1 MLQLGWKVLH
11 DSCLLYFDDTQAV
24 IPRRSKET
32 EASVRL
38 GTEHAKLGQEH
49 LVSAFYTNHV

>member
-1 MLQLGWKVLH
+1 MIHVCYTLMVRKL
-11 DSCLLYFDDTQAV
+11 C
-24 IPRRSKET
+24 IPTRSKDT

-38 GTEHAKLGQEH
+38 GIEHAKLGQEH

>member
-1 MLQLGWKVLH
+1 MIHVCYTLMTRKL
-11 DSCLLYFDDTQAV
+11 F

>member
-1 MLQLGWKVLH
+1 MIHVCYTLMTHNLVL
-11 DSCLLYFDDTQAV
+11 
-24 IPRRSKET
+24 PRRLKEN

-49 LVSAFYTNHV
+49 LVSAFYTNHA